1 MLKAGERL
9 LRNLAKQEYKIGAL
23 KTVIVVSVILS
34 VISGIIFAVML
45 IKMNVE
51 GVDSLKYV
59 IYLIVMDLIFSFL
72 LYFFLYS
79 NSNIIYTDF
88 ISTKF
93 IDQNNMLC
101 IINNCFLMFFR
112 IVSKY
117 LCRKYS

>member
-88 ISTKF
+88 ICKRLITSHP
-93 IDQNNMLC
+93 
-101 IINNCFLMFFR
+101 
-112 IVSKY
+112 
-117 LCRKYS
+117 